1 MREFLFVF
9 SGFPGGSVVKN
20 PPDNVGD
27 AGLTPALGRSPEE
40 GNGNPL
46 QYSGLENPM
55 DRGAW
60 RAAVHGVPK
69 RHDIVTEHAHTSTL
83 QGLSSNL
90 FYSCWY
96 INHIKLQPWSILCLK
111 SLSVFPM
118 LSMSGSD
125 SLDWHPG
132 SFSYGLLSHTRKE
145 TWTFLFLS
153 SYQIHLVIIS
163 YGFSLVLTS
172 MIGPPCFYPFAPAF
186 AHTLLIL
193 CTRVDSSLDFQS
205 PALPLPPCS
214 SHCTQKVQNDHH
226 APL

>member
-118 LSMSGSD
+118 LSMSGDFPGTSIGV
-125 SLDWHPG
+125 G
-132 SFSYGLLSHTRKE
+132 SFSLLQRDHPYPGIEHRSPNCRQILYLLSHQGSPGDQITRRE
-145 TWTFLFLS
+145 N
-153 SYQIHLVIIS
+153 
-163 YGFSLVLTS
+163 G
-172 MIGPPCFYPFAPAF
+172 
-186 AHTLLIL
+186 
-193 CTRVDSSLDFQS
+193 
-205 PALPLPPCS
+205 
-214 SHCTQKVQNDHH
+214 
-226 APL
+226 